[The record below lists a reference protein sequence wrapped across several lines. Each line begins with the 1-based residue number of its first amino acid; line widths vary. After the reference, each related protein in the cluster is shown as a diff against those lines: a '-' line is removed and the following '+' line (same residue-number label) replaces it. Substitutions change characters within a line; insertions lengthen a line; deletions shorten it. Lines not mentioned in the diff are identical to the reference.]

1 MLNPVDAIKKST
13 AADAIFKVIHDS
25 ITGGDLKP
33 GDRLPAQDK
42 LAVQFNVSRNTVREA
57 IFKLTAIGLV
67 EARQGVGTVVKAG
80 DPTRYVS
87 SLTDHLRL
95 DDITA
100 RQFLETRVL
109 IETAAVG
116 LAVRRRGEDQLASL
130 TDLVQRQKEAFDQG
144 RLDDFNRLDARFHL
158 ELVRASGNRVL
169 GKVLQAAWDMLVQLI
184 SQVAE
189 EPLAVDRAINFHIAL
204 LKALEYQDAA
214 AARSVLRD
222 HLKDVGRSMERRM
235 DRDFDLDVLFSAIG

>member
-1 MLNPVDAIKKST
+1 MLNPMNTIKRST
-13 AADAIFKVIHDS
+13 AADAIFTVIHDS

-67 EARQGVGTVVKAG
+67 EARQGIGTVVKAG

-87 SLTDHLRL
+87 SLADHLRL
-95 DDITA
+95 DDITV
-100 RQFLETRVL
+100 REFMETRIL

-116 LAVRRRGEDQLASL
+116 LAVRRRQPEQLDSL
-130 TDLVQRQKEAFDQG
+130 KDLVRRQKEAYDQG
-144 RLDDFNRLDARFHL
+144 RLNDFNRLDARFHL

-169 GKVLQAAWDMLVQLI
+169 GKVLQAAWDILVQLI

-189 EPLAVDRAINFHIAL
+189 EPRAVDRAIAFHTAL
-204 LKALEYQDAA
+204 LQALEDRDVA

-222 HLKDVGRSMERRM
+222 HLRDVGRSMERRM
-235 DRDFDLDVLFSAIG
+235 DRDIDLDALFSEIG